1 MCLPALLTGMGM
13 SAASAG
19 SLSTALTIAKTAFSV
34 ISMFSDA
41 RAQNKAIR
49 QEQEALNR
57 TAALRNEALANQ
69 REEIIAKAG
78 EERAEAARDALA
90 LQARVR
96 VAQGEA
102 GSGSGVSTVRL
113 LRDADFQRGLQFAEI
128 NTNARN
134 QLRQNELEF
143 RVNENKRSTEV
154 SALQSRKKSVSAFD
168 VLGAGLSL
176 AGELGD
182 SLSYGTSSATTPSS
196 TITYGPTR
204 RYNNG
209 SLNPYNA

>member
-1 MCLPALLTGMGM
+1 MCAPALLTGLGM
-13 SAASAG
+13 SAGTASTF
-19 SLSTALTIAKTAFSV
+19 STALTIAKTAFSV

-41 RAQNKAIR
+41 SSQNKAIR
-49 QEQEALNR
+49 QQQEALNR

-113 LRDADFQRGLQFAEI
+113 LRDADFQRGLQYAEI

-154 SALQSRKKSVSAFD
+154 SALESRKKSVGALD
-168 VLGAGLSL
+168 VIGAGLTL

-182 SLSYGTSSATTPSS
+182 TFSMGTASAASPSS
-196 TITYGPTR
+196 TVTYGAQR
-204 RYNNG
+204 RIQAGGTSYG
-209 SLNPYNA
+209 